1 MAARQPG
8 DAIEQQKEIFGKV
21 QGIMAFLDTTD
32 QAQKRENL
40 EAWKETFE
48 SLRNITSN
56 PLPFLLELIKN
67 LKAYK
72 TIKNKSSKAK
82 AFRAAKRKKLR
93 GNKTEDGWYKTTKK
107 SFAEKF
113 NLDVSSSP
121 WLNTLNSIIRNAVQK
136 VIPRIDDILYEEI
149 IKAFGCDLSML
160 VPVVGDGLDAPIT
173 LRVSEIDLLK
183 QLFNDPTSEA
193 GKYMYEQVPLS
204 SYPIGATPFPVNR
217 FLRELIFNNG
227 SPVFPS
233 GNGPSTRQTIY
244 GRSGRALFDI
254 LLIPPVL
261 PQTDA
266 VIEIY
271 PYYKTDPDVAQQ
283 NYQTAPTSAILA
295 NSPVIAP
302 VGGAEKFTFIE
313 FLKDYFENIRLIEM
327 QNLLG
332 ALMEILSGFMSVR
345 NKHFNIEDLL
355 GLEKFLNAIEN
366 ILESCD
372 GADLNEINTDSLS
385 HLSELYDDDSFFE
398 FSTEEE
404 RNITLEAKRKS
415 QNVLTLQSCGSL
427 DIPVDNS
434 IIDKGVDEILASFT
448 PKEQLA
454 AFNLTLQRAS
464 NYSAS
469 KAGYDLTLGSISL
482 PVEIDFKENLIKK
495 LPQIFA
501 YCIMSPKGV
510 LPVVL
515 TAKLINQS
523 QTMPNS
529 LELWMKIFKR
539 VFIRV
544 IKEILAEVAKQLLIL
559 AKEQLLKIIRELIKR
574 KLDEK
579 TKKKIRMIRKL
590 LDILLPLIIELQ
602 EAKNC
607 KEIFDAILKAL
618 MASMPDIPFG
628 VPPFLVSAAKL
639 RPGTSALGTFERL
652 ISKLQSQGIP
662 VGDMPDGSPNIFLL
676 SQFSLIQS
684 IDEEVTENAAVS
696 SVIMNG
702 QVITPVGPGTIVPF
716 TQADGVIK

>member
-82 AFRAAKRKKLR
+82 AFRAAKRKKFR
-93 GNKTEDGWYKTTKK
+93 GDKTEDGVYKTTKK

-113 NLDVSSSP
+113 NLDVSSNP
-121 WLNTLNSIIRNAVQK
+121 WLSTLNSIIRNAVQK

-149 IKAFGCDLSML
+149 IKAFNCDLSML
-160 VPVVGDGLDAPIT
+160 VPVVGDGLNGPIVI
-173 LRVSEIDLLK
+173 RASEIDLLK
-183 QLFNDPTSEA
+183 QLFNDPNSDV
-193 GKYMYEQVPLS
+193 GRYMYEQVPLA
-204 SYPIGATPFPVNR
+204 SYPIGASPFPVNR
-217 FLRELIFNNG
+217 FLRELIFNNT
-227 SPVFPS
+227 SAVFPS

-244 GRSGRALFDI
+244 GRSGRALFDMEV
-254 LLIPPVL
+254 IPPVV
-261 PQTDA
+261 PATDA
-266 VIEIY
+266 IIEIY
-271 PYYKTDPDVAQQ
+271 PYYKTDPDPLQQ
-283 NYQTAPTSAILA
+283 NYQTAPGTSTG
-295 NSPVIAP
+295 PVAP
-302 VGGAEKFTFIE
+302 VVGAEKFTFIE
-313 FLKDYFENIRLIEM
+313 LLKDYFENIRLIEM

-345 NKHFNIEDLL
+345 NKNFNIEDLL

-372 GADLNEINTDSLS
+372 GADLNEINTESLS

-404 RNITLEAKRKS
+404 RNINLEVKRKS

-427 DIPVDNS
+427 DIPIDNS
-434 IIDKGVDEILASFT
+434 IVDKGVEEILASFT
-448 PKEQLA
+448 PQEQLA
-454 AFNLTLQRAS
+454 AFNLTIQRAS

-495 LPQIFA
+495 LPQILA
-501 YCIMSPKGV
+501 YCIMNPKGV
-510 LPVVL
+510 LPIVL
-515 TAKLINQS
+515 TAKLLNQS
-523 QTMPNS
+523 QTLPNS
-529 LELWMKIFKR
+529 LEMFMKIFKR

-544 IKEILAEVAKQLLIL
+544 IKEILAEVGRQLLIL

-579 TKKKIRMIRKL
+579 NKKKIRLIRKL
-590 LDILLPLIIELQ
+590 LDILLPLILELQ

-652 ISKLQSQGIP
+652 IGKLQSQGIP
-662 VGDMPDGSPNIFLL
+662 VGDMPDGSPNVFLL

-684 IDEEVTENAAVS
+684 IDEEQTENASVS

>member
-1 MAARQPG
+1 MAG

-48 SLRNITSN
+48 SLRDITSN

-72 TIKNKSSKAK
+72 TIKNKSSKAL

-93 GNKTEDGWYKTTKK
+93 GNKTEDGLYKTTKK
-107 SFAEKF
+107 AFAEKF

-121 WLNTLNSIIRNAVQK
+121 WLSTLNSIIKNAVQK

-149 IKAFGCDLSML
+149 IKAFNCDLTML
-160 VPVVGDGLDAPIT
+160 VPVVGDGLSGPIVI
-173 LRVSEIDLLK
+173 RASDIDLLK
-183 QLFNDPTSEA
+183 QLFNDPNSDV

-204 SYPIGATPFPVNR
+204 AYPIGASPFPVNR
-217 FLRELIFNNG
+217 FLRELIFNNTSG
-227 SPVFPS
+227 VFPS

-244 GRSGRALFDI
+244 GASGRALFDMEVIPAI
-254 LLIPPVL
+254 LPA
-261 PQTDA
+261 TDTI
-266 VIEIY
+266 IEIY
-271 PYYKTDPDVAQQ
+271 PYYKVDTDPAQF
-283 NYQTAPTSAILA
+283 NYQTAPGTSTG
-295 NSPVIAP
+295 PIAP
-302 VGGAEKFTFIE
+302 VTGAQKFTFIE
-313 FLKDYFENIRLIEM
+313 LLKDYFENIRLIEM

-345 NKHFNIEDLL
+345 NQAFNIEDLL
-355 GLEKFLNAIEN
+355 GLEKFLNTIEK

-372 GADLNEINTDSLS
+372 GADLNEINTESVS
-385 HLSELYDDDSFFE
+385 HLSERYEDDSFFE

-404 RNITLEAKRKS
+404 RNISLEVTRKS
-415 QNVLTLQSCGSL
+415 KNVLTLQSCGTL
-427 DIPVDNS
+427 DIPIDNS
-434 IIDKGVDEILASFT
+434 ILDKGVNEILASFT

-454 AFNLTLQRAS
+454 AFDLTLQRAS
-464 NYSAS
+464 NHSAS
-469 KAGYDLTLGSISL
+469 KAGYDLTLGSTSL

-495 LPQIFA
+495 LPQILS
-501 YCIMSPKGV
+501 YCIMNPKGV
-510 LPVVL
+510 LPIVL
-515 TAKLINQS
+515 TAKLLNQS
-523 QTMPNS
+523 EALPNS
-529 LELWMKIFKR
+529 LEMFQKIFKR

-544 IKEILAEVAKQLLIL
+544 IKEILAEVGKQLLIL
-559 AKEQLLKIIRELIKR
+559 AKEQLLKIIRQLIKR

-579 TKKKIRMIRKL
+579 NKKKIRLIRKL
-590 LDILLPLIIELQ
+590 LDILLPLIIALQ
-602 EAKNC
+602 DAKNC

-618 MASMPDIPFG
+618 AASMPDIPFG

-652 ISKLQSQGIP
+652 IGKLQSQGIP
-662 VGDMPDGSPNIFLL
+662 VGDMPDGSPNVFLL

-684 IDEEVTENAAVS
+684 IDDEMTENGSVS

-702 QVITPVGPGTIVPF
+702 QVITPVGPGQIVPF
-716 TQADGVIK
+716 TQTDGIVK

>member
-1 MAARQPG
+1 MA
-8 DAIEQQKEIFGKV
+8 DSLEQQKEIFGKV

-48 SLRNITSN
+48 SLRNITNN

-72 TIKNKSSKAK
+72 AIKNKSSKAK
-82 AFRAAKRKKLR
+82 AFRAAKRKKIR
-93 GNKTEDGWYKTTKK
+93 GNKTEDGNYKTTKK

-121 WLNTLNSIIRNAVQK
+121 WLSTLNFIIKSSIQK
-136 VIPRIDDILYEEI
+136 VLPRIDDILYEEI
-149 IKAFGCDLSML
+149 IKAFNCDLSML
-160 VPVVGDGLDAPIT
+160 VPVVGDGLNGPIVIRT
-173 LRVSEIDLLK
+173 SEIDLLK
-183 QLFNDPTSEA
+183 QLFNDPNSDV
-193 GKYMYEQVPLS
+193 GRYMYEQVPLTA
-204 SYPIGATPFPVNR
+204 YPIGPSPFPVNR
-217 FLRELIFNNG
+217 FLRELIFNNTN
-227 SPVFPS
+227 PVFPS

-244 GRSGRALFDI
+244 GASGRPLFDI
-254 LLIPPVL
+254 EVVPAILPATDTLL
-261 PQTDA
+261 
-266 VIEIY
+266 EIY
-271 PYYKTDPDVAQQ
+271 PYYKTDPDPLQQ
-283 NYQTAPTSAILA
+283 NYQTAPGTSTG
-295 NSPVIAP
+295 PVAP
-302 VGGAEKFTFIE
+302 VAGAQKFNFVE
-313 FLKDYFENIRLIEM
+313 LLKDYFENVRLIEM

-332 ALMEILSGFMSVR
+332 ALMEILTGFMSVR
-345 NKHFNIEDLL
+345 NKNFNIEDLL
-355 GLEKFLNAIEN
+355 GLEKFLKAIEN

-372 GADLNEINTDSLS
+372 GADLNEINTESVS

-404 RNITLEAKRKS
+404 RNITLEVKRKS
-415 QNVLTLQSCGSL
+415 QNVITLQSCGSI
-427 DIPVDNS
+427 DIPIDNS
-434 IIDKGVDEILASFT
+434 IVDQGVNDILAVFT
-448 PKEQLA
+448 PQQQLA
-454 AFNLTLQRAS
+454 AFDLVLQKAS

-495 LPQIFA
+495 LPQILA
-501 YCIMSPKGV
+501 YCIMNPKGV
-510 LPVVL
+510 LPIVL
-515 TAKLINQS
+515 TAKLLNQS
-523 QTMPNS
+523 QTLPNS
-529 LELWMKIFKR
+529 LEMFMKIFKR

-544 IKEILAEVAKQLLIL
+544 IKEILAEVGRQLLVL

-579 TKKKIRMIRKL
+579 NKKKIRLIRKL
-590 LDILLPLIIELQ
+590 LDILLPLIIALQ

-607 KEIFDAILKAL
+607 KEIFDALLKAL
-618 MASMPDIPFG
+618 AANMPDIPFG

-652 ISKLQSQGIP
+652 IGKLQSQGIP

-684 IDEEVTENAAVS
+684 IDDEMTENGAVS

-702 QVITPVGPGTIVPF
+702 QVIHPLGPGLIKPL